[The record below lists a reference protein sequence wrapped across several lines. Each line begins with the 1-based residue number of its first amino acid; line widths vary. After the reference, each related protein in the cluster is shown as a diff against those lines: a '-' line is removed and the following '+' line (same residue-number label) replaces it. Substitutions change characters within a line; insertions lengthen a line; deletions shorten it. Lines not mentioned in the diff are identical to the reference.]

1 LCSKLNW
8 TQPTA
13 TVNIFH
19 GVNKLCESVGKTI
32 GEMTSG
38 RPFIQPQL
46 VTDSSDDNNDDDD
59 FQPSERP
66 KRRNLKTTDV
76 KNGGAGVRTSNR
88 SNGDSVAAPQ
98 LAKNPL
104 ADSDSDLEEILPEP
118 PKKKQEDG
126 SPEEEPKKK
135 NLRSNKRPP
144 PPQKKSGKKGG
155 SKKPAKRPRRAKKG
169 GDSNS
174 DDEDFDP
181 GSEDEEE
188 DGSDDDAD
196 EASVHS
202 EDLSPEENISDS
214 DFVPSDEADE
224 GAKRGGSDEDAD
236 ETIHLSSDGESPA
249 PKKAGTAAARNNENI
264 QTFDPNSAVRE
275 K

>member
-1 LCSKLNW
+1 
-8 TQPTA
+8 
-13 TVNIFH
+13 
-19 GVNKLCESVGKTI
+19 
-32 GEMTSG
+32 MTSG

-66 KRRNLKTTDV
+66 KRRNLKTADV
-76 KNGGAGVRTSNR
+76 KNGGGGVRISNR

-118 PKKKQEDG
+118 KKKQVAG
-126 SPEEEPKKK
+126 SSPEEEPKK

-144 PPQKKSGKKGG
+144 PPQKKTSKKGGG

-181 GSEDEEE
+181 GSDDEEE
-188 DGSDDDAD
+188 DGSDEDAD

-214 DFVPSDEADE
+214 DFVPSDEAEE
-224 GAKRGGSDEDAD
+224 GKRGSDEDAD

-249 PKKAGTAAARNNENI
+249 PKKAGTAAAAARNNENI
-264 QTFDPNSAVRE
+264 QTFDPNSAVRI

>member
-1 LCSKLNW
+1 
-8 TQPTA
+8 
-13 TVNIFH
+13 
-19 GVNKLCESVGKTI
+19 
-32 GEMTSG
+32 MTSG

-66 KRRNLKTTDV
+66 KRRNLKPTDV
-76 KNGGAGVRTSNR
+76 KNGGRTSNR

-118 PKKKQEDG
+118 KKKQEDG
-126 SPEEEPKKK
+126 SSPEEEPKK

-144 PPQKKSGKKGG
+144 PPQKKSSKKGG
-155 SKKPAKRPRRAKKG
+155 GKKPAKRPRRAKKG

-181 GSEDEEE
+181 GSDDEEE
-188 DGSDDDAD
+188 DGSDDAD

-214 DFVPSDEADE
+214 DFVPSDEAEE
-224 GAKRGGSDEDAD
+224 GKRGSDEDAD

-249 PKKAGTAAARNNENI
+249 PKKAGTATAAGGRNNENI